1 MNQIA
6 LINEIVALPPNQ
18 QEDVVQYVSFLKKKS
33 DTSLIK
39 PDVEHI
45 LLDDMLV
52 DEDDFTL
59 HINDYALKSA
69 TIEALKDLFEDSP
82 SAEELCEMLT
92 K

>member
-6 LINEIVALPPNQ
+6 LIDEIVALPPNQ
-18 QEDVVQYVSFLKKKS
+18 QEAVVQYVSFLKKKS
-33 DTSLIK
+33 DTPLIK

-59 HINDYALKSA
+59 HINDYALKST